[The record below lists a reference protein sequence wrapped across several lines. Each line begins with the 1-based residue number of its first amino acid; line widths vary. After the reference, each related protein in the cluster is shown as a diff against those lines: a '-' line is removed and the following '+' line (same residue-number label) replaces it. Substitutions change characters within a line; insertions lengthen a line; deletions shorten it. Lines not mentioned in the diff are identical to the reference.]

1 MRTSGRSAWRW
12 HRRRP
17 GLRWSP
23 DRSSGWPCCAGG
35 ATPEPSRVGRNSGRL
50 SPPIRQ
56 ETMMPSREGAVAGA
70 LDFFDSN
77 GFRDRLAEL
86 VAIPS
91 TSQDAGHEADVRHYL
106 DGAIRPWLQRMGFA
120 VTVHANP
127 VAGFWPI
134 LTSERL
140 EGPAR

>member
-1 MRTSGRSAWRW
+1 
-12 HRRRP
+12 
-17 GLRWSP
+17 
-23 DRSSGWPCCAGG
+23 
-35 ATPEPSRVGRNSGRL
+35 
-50 SPPIRQ
+50 
-56 ETMMPSREGAVAGA
+56 MPSREGAVARA

-127 VAGFWPI
+127 VAGFGPI
-134 LTSERL
+134 RVALAPEPAGL
-140 EGPAR
+140 ALLAGPVLGLAMLRRRRNA